1 MASWDS
7 WDWGSGTQA
16 DPYKVMSLK
25 ELKQLF
31 ADTVAVG
38 SPLDIYVEFATHDR
52 QGNLIPVSER
62 IDDCRHN
69 NWILESNGFII
80 SFDSSYSY
88 PIKVYINGN
97 GWTIL
102 GVSLRRSHLIN
113 VTSTSSGGSPSY
125 DKTHTVYIENLIF
138 KNVYLQG
145 SGRYSLLYV
154 NGATVRV
161 EISNCK
167 FSGIIDNS
175 GNSSY
180 STSQG
185 NNVNNTY
192 SGGVNVFTACSFNF
206 KFVAHFKL
214 AHSSGSGAPNA
225 TEFNNCLFNFSG
237 KYTGTTAESPSYPDY
252 AYMYGA
258 IMYFCKCHGQIIM
271 DTKVGNLN
279 LHMFFDNGGTLN
291 VVDVDIR
298 ILDSLANYL
307 RVFYR
312 HSNNTSKD
320 IFYVQPDKSYQYFVV
335 ACKNHPESFIIP
347 SNRAQLVDVTWLEDQ
362 GFVIGSPPPYKW
374 VTQTKHISYE
384 RRCA

>member
-1 MASWDS
+1 MASWDT

-31 ADTVAVG
+31 ADTVVASD
-38 SPLDIYVEFATHDR
+38 SPLDIYVEFATHNR
-52 QGNLIPVSER
+52 QGNPIPVSER

-69 NWILESNGFII
+69 NWILESDGFKTN
-80 SFDSSYSY
+80 FDDSYSY

-102 GVSLRRSHLIN
+102 GVSLRRSHLIS

-125 DKTHTVYIENLIF
+125 NMRNTVYIENLIF

-154 NGATVRV
+154 NGATVRA

-167 FSGIIDNS
+167 FSGILDNS
-175 GNSSY
+175 GNNSY
-180 STSQG
+180 TNHEG

-214 AHSSGSGAPNA
+214 AHSSASGYT

-237 KYTGTTAESPSYPDY
+237 KYTGTTPEFPLNLGF

-258 IMYFCKCHGQIIM
+258 IMYFCKCQGQIIM
-271 DTKVGNLN
+271 DTNVGNLY
-279 LHMFFDNGGTLN
+279 LHMFYDYGGTLN

-298 ILDSLANYL
+298 ILDSLDKSL
-307 RVFYR
+307 KVFYR
-312 HSNNTSKD
+312 HSNSTSKD
-320 IFYVQPDKSYQYFVV
+320 IFYVQPDKSYQDFVV
-335 ACKNHPESFIIP
+335 SGRNPASFIVP
-347 SNRAQLVDVTWLEDQ
+347 SNRAQLVDVSWLEDQ
-362 GFVIGSPPPYKW
+362 GFVIGSPPP
-374 VTQTKHISYE
+374 ING
-384 RRCA
+384 

>member
-1 MASWDS
+1 MASWNT

-16 DPYKVMSLK
+16 DPYKVTSLK

-31 ADTVAVG
+31 ADNLTNLNGDTIYV
-38 SPLDIYVEFATHDR
+38 YVEFATHDR
-52 QGNLIPVSER
+52 QGNPIPVSER

-69 NWILESNGFII
+69 NWILESNGFRTY
-80 SFDSSYSY
+80 FNTSY

-113 VTSTSSGGSPSY
+113 ASSSASGGSPSY
-125 DKTHTVYIENLIF
+125 NKDCTVYIENLIF

-145 SGRYSLLYV
+145 ANGRYSLLYV
-154 NGATVRV
+154 NGANVRV

-167 FSGIIDNS
+167 FSGVLDNS

-180 STSQG
+180 GSSQG

-206 KFVAHFKL
+206 KFIGHFKVAH
-214 AHSSGSGAPNA
+214 ASSTGNPDT

-237 KYTGTTAESPSYPDY
+237 KYTGSTPQDPSNPNYVS
-252 AYMYGA
+252 MYGA
-258 IMYFCKCHGQIIM
+258 IMYFCKCQGQIIM
-271 DTKVGNLN
+271 DTNVDNLN
-279 LHMFFDNGGTLN
+279 LHLFYDYGGTLN

-298 ILDSLANYL
+298 IIEGLANYL
-307 RVFYR
+307 RVLYR
-312 HSNNTSKD
+312 HSNATSKD

-335 ACKNHPESFIIP
+335 SCRGNQASFIRP
-347 SNRAQLVDVTWLEDQ
+347 SNRAQLVDVAWLEDQ
-362 GFVIGSPPPYKW
+362 GFIVGTPP
-374 VTQTKHISYE
+374 TE
-384 RRCA
+384 

>member
-1 MASWDS
+1 MASWDT

-31 ADTVAVG
+31 ADTIAVG
-38 SPLDIYVEFATHDR
+38 SPLDLYVEFATHDR
-52 QGNLIPVSER
+52 QGNPIPVSER

-69 NWILESNGFII
+69 NWILESNGFRTN
-80 SFDSSYSY
+80 FDSSFSY

-102 GVSLRRSHLIN
+102 GVSLRRSQLIN
-113 VTSTSSGGSPSY
+113 VSSNASGGSPSY
-125 DKTHTVYIENLIF
+125 SKDCTVYIENLIF

-145 SGRYSLLYV
+145 ASGRYSLLYV
-154 NGATVRV
+154 NGANVRV

-167 FSGIIDNS
+167 FSGVLDNS
-175 GNSSY
+175 GNGSY
-180 STSQG
+180 TTIQG

-206 KFVAHFKL
+206 KFIGHFKL
-214 AHSSGSGAPNA
+214 AQASGTGDPNT
-225 TEFNNCLFNFSG
+225 TEFNNCLFDFSG
-237 KYTGTTAESPSYPDY
+237 KYTGTTPQDPSSPYYS
-252 AYMYGA
+252 YMYGA
-258 IMYFCKCHGQIIM
+258 VMYFCKCQGEIIM

-279 LHMFFDNGGTLN
+279 LQFFYDVGGTLN
-291 VVDVDIR
+291 VVDVDIK
-298 ILDSLANYL
+298 ILEGLANYL
-307 RVFYR
+307 KVFYR

-335 ACKNHPESFIIP
+335 SCKSNSASFICP
-347 SNRAQLVDVTWLEDQ
+347 SNRAQLVDVSWLEDQ
-362 GFVIGSPPPYKW
+362 GFIIGTAP
-374 VTQTKHISYE
+374 TE
-384 RRCA
+384 

>member
-1 MASWDS
+1 MASWNT

-31 ADTVAVG
+31 ADTITNTDSFLA
-38 SPLDIYVEFATHDR
+38 IYVEFATHDR
-52 QGNLIPVSER
+52 QGNPIPVSER

-69 NWILESNGFII
+69 NWILESDGFKTYF
-80 SFDSSYSY
+80 SSSYT
-88 PIKVYINGN
+88 IKVYINGN

-102 GVSLRRSHLIN
+102 GVSLRRSNLISA
-113 VTSTSSGGSPSY
+113 TSTSSGGSPSY
-125 DKTHTVYIENLIF
+125 NKNHTVYIENLTF

-154 NGATVRV
+154 SGATVRV

-175 GNSSY
+175 GNSSFN
-180 STSQG
+180 TGEG
-185 NNVNNTY
+185 NNVNNTI

-214 AHSSGSGAPNA
+214 AHSATNGVPNT

-237 KYTGTTAESPSYPDY
+237 KYTGTTTESPGAPDY
-252 AYMYGA
+252 VYMYGA
-258 IMYFCKCHGQIIM
+258 IMYFCKCQGQIIM
-271 DTKVGNLN
+271 DTNVGNLY
-279 LHMFFDNGGTLN
+279 LHMFFDYGGTLN

-307 RVFYR
+307 KVFYR

-335 ACKNHPESFIIP
+335 ACKTNPASFIRP
-347 SNRAQLVDVTWLEDQ
+347 TNRAQLVDVSWLEDQ
-362 GFVIGSPPPYKW
+362 GFVVGSPPPYKW
-374 VTQTKHISYE
+374 ITQTKHISYE